1 MKDKREMK
9 ELIFTL
15 ALRGICQKKA
25 SIFNTLTYLSNSD
38 LDGVQFVMLVILITD
53 NCWTCVLSETTT
65 SVMSCNESFVVRTA
79 D

>member
-1 MKDKREMK
+1 MAHLRHSNERQEKREMK

-38 LDGVQFVMLVILITD
+38 LV
-53 NCWTCVLSETTT
+53 
-65 SVMSCNESFVVRTA
+65 SCNYLIIVYYTGNCYMKSIKYL
-79 D
+79 